1 MSDTSII
8 RCQQLSKVFTQGGLN
23 VSVLNEVNLNIERGE
38 QVAIVGTSGSGKST
52 LLQLLGG
59 LDIPSS
65 GEIIVDGV
73 DIASLSDKARGS
85 LRNRALGF
93 VYQFHHLLS
102 ELTCL
107 ENVMMPLLIRGDTS
121 RSAAQQAS
129 SILEKVGLDG
139 RLQHKPAE
147 LSGGERQRAAIARA
161 MVTKPLCVLA
171 DEPTGNLDQR
181 TAKKVHELMVSLNKE
196 LGTSF
201 VIVTHDLELA
211 SQMDRTLLLTDGT
224 VAQSD

>member
-8 RCQQLSKVFTQGGLN
+8 CCQQLSKAFTQGGLN
-23 VSVLNEVNLNIERGE
+23 VSVLNAVNLSIARGE

-52 LLQLLGG
+52 LLQLLSG
-59 LDIPSS
+59 LDVPSS
-65 GEIIVDGV
+65 GEVIVDGV
-73 DIASLSDKARGS
+73 DIASLNDKARGH

-93 VYQFHHLLS
+93 VYQFHHLLA

-107 ENVMMPLLIRGDTS
+107 ENVMMPLLIRGDSS
-121 RSAAQQAS
+121 RLAAKEAT
-129 SILEKVGLDG
+129 SILEKVGLDS

-211 SQMDRTLLLTDGT
+211 SQMDRTSLLTDGSIS
-224 VAQSD
+224 QSV